1 MPANIEQWWIDTY
14 EENVL
19 HALQQK
25 DSRLSGCVS
34 PGTMKGKRR
43 RFNYLGEAEM
53 TEMTGRNEDTIWTDD
68 EFFNR
73 WITARRFSKSSII
86 EDEDVMR
93 AFTEPNSDLV
103 QAAVFAGR
111 RQKDKVIIEA
121 MNAVAYTGED
131 AETAV
136 SLPDSQKL
144 NVQLGSPL
152 GAPANTGMN
161 LAKIL
166 EAKFLLDD
174 ADIDDDIPRFYT
186 VTATQLKELLNTTEI
201 KNADYNNV
209 KALAEGKIDTF
220 AGFKFIRVSSKII
233 PWANNIR
240 VNFAW
245 ARDSVKFAVSKDI
258 HTKCAELPSKNFNL
272 GVQTRMRVGAVR
284 LFDKGVVYVPCAEVH
299 QQLNK
304 HDRFSF
310 PTSGGSCRGSRHFK
324 TRYTGVKYYGYFQ
337 IQRDTCRS
345 ARTAIAQQRTYR
357 RQTSYRRMQ
366 IHRYRHGSR
375 RRPH

>member
-53 TEMTGRNEDTIWTDD
+53 SEMTGRNEDTVWTDD

-73 WITARRFSKSSII
+73 WITARRFAKSSII

-121 MNAVAYTGED
+121 MDAVAYTGED

-136 SLPDSQKL
+136 PLPDSQKL
-144 NVQLGSPL
+144 DVQIGSPY

-161 LAKIL
+161 LEKIL

-245 ARDSVKFAVSKDI
+245 ARDCVKFAVSKDI
-258 HTKCAELPSKNFNL
+258 HTKCAELPAKNFNL

-299 QQLNK
+299 
-304 HDRFSF
+304 
-310 PTSGGSCRGSRHFK
+310 
-324 TRYTGVKYYGYFQ
+324 
-337 IQRDTCRS
+337 
-345 ARTAIAQQRTYR
+345 
-357 RQTSYRRMQ
+357 
-366 IHRYRHGSR
+366 
-375 RRPH
+375 